1 MTLGKNSTSCLDDLW
16 EYCPLFH
23 VCRPYWKP
31 VVAPGN
37 KQIHFLLA
45 RLHSVSFSLFLI
57 YPPSWIQ
64 LLPIATRILFPVCM
78 GLICESSMVAF
89 ILSIYTLQFVA
100 PGNKYLDASMN
111 LSNSEALVTSSVV
124 LSDNLSLRSH
134 LAFISIYILFI
145 LLKFVSNSSPLES
158 RGVMSGSR

>member
-45 RLHSVSFSLFLI
+45 RLHFVSFSLFLI

-64 LLPIATRILFPVCM
+64 LLPLATRILFPVCM
-78 GLICESSMVAF
+78 GLICESSMV
-89 ILSIYTLQFVA
+89 SIFYTLQFVA
-100 PGNKYLDASMN
+100 PGNKYLMHLN
-111 LSNSEALVTSSVV
+111 LSKFSLVTSSVV

-134 LAFISIYILFI
+134 LAFSYIYILFI
-145 LLKFVSNSSPLES
+145 LLKFVSDSSPLEP
-158 RGVMSGSR
+158 RGVMSGLR